1 MVVDVASSDGVGG
14 GGDDGIYVEAL
25 SSVAL
30 RTITIVLA
38 GSKILVV
45 MRSSEYFCSKSVND
59 RWYSRPMIKRG
70 YVPMNKHEQ

>member
-45 MRSSEYFCSKSVND
+45 MISSEHFCSKSVND
-59 RWYSRPMIKRG
+59 
-70 YVPMNKHEQ
+70 

>member
-1 MVVDVASSDGVGG
+1 MDKMERDYDHLSVNGAGG
-14 GGDDGIYVEAL
+14 CGDNDGIYVEAL
-25 SSVAL
+25 GSVAL

-59 RWYSRPMIKRG
+59 
-70 YVPMNKHEQ
+70 

>member
-1 MVVDVASSDGVGG
+1 MLKLVIVMVVDVASSDGVGG

-45 MRSSEYFCSKSVND
+45 MISSEYFCSKSVND
-59 RWYSRPMIKRG
+59 
-70 YVPMNKHEQ
+70 

>member
-1 MVVDVASSDGVGG
+1 MLKLVLVLVVDVASSGGGGGGG
-14 GGDDGIYVEAL
+14 GGDDGIYFEAL

-30 RTITIVLA
+30 RTITIILA

-59 RWYSRPMIKRG
+59 
-70 YVPMNKHEQ
+70 